1 MDNVQPTYLYTPRR
15 HLQLSSKRLSQGS
28 VWLCLALERFLQEFE
43 LIARCSF
50 AMLDFGGIVGVECA
64 EVDGSRINAW
74 RERNVGSCC
83 HVRRGSSCVGGERSG
98 RIGRVGRNVPLDG
111 GANRRDVD
119 ALAWV
124 V

>member
-1 MDNVQPTYLYTPRR
+1 MCEEEAV
-15 HLQLSSKRLSQGS
+15 
-28 VWLCLALERFLQEFE
+28 ALE
-43 LIARCSF
+43 AR
-50 AMLDFGGIVGVECA
+50 G
-64 EVDGSRINAW
+64 
-74 RERNVGSCC
+74 
-83 HVRRGSSCVGGERSG
+83 SG